1 MDGARTA
8 LAHTAAILGT
18 READDIPQHPQK
30 RHVLRGLDAPILT
43 VNSQSPTHIRIMAA
57 LTFTGLYVT
66 ALDCAIRAENP
77 TNQAISSPLVT
88 SQLGLILRLN
98 GLDLLIRPE
107 EGMF

>member
-18 READDIPQHPQK
+18 READDIAQHPQK

-43 VNSQSPTHIRIMAA
+43 VDAQSRTHIRMVTA

-66 ALDCAIRAENP
+66 ALTCAIRVENP
-77 TNQAISSPLVT
+77 TNRAI
-88 SQLGLILRLN
+88 QLAARQLKAWT
-98 GLDLLIRPE
+98 DTPSE
-107 EGMF
+107 WA